1 MESSGYIS
9 THEESSKNQTEE
21 ELNEPSNR
29 MSNATLPQN
38 IMNRPRAKG
47 SIIPNNVKENI
58 NETLPIKKYIST
70 FNFKIVFIGN
80 VAVGKSSIIRRFV
93 LNEYNKQYFCTVGT
107 ELSKK
112 SLLIGENKMV
122 NLFIWDTCGQEKFR
136 TVTRQYYR
144 DTQAI
149 LLVFDLT
156 DEKSFTDLES
166 WYEEA
171 IDYINDNKC
180 NFFLFGNKCDEVD
193 KIKIKEDKIKNFIKK
208 NSKIKKYFEVSALN
222 GHNIVLSFDKICQY
236 LVMAFGIEEIN
247 KNMKTYKMNLEIENK
262 NKEENN
268 DRARCC

>member
-1 MESSGYIS
+1 
-9 THEESSKNQTEE
+9 
-21 ELNEPSNR
+21 
-29 MSNATLPQN
+29 
-38 IMNRPRAKG
+38 
-47 SIIPNNVKENI
+47 
-58 NETLPIKKYIST
+58 
-70 FNFKIVFIGN
+70 
-80 VAVGKSSIIRRFV
+80 
-93 LNEYNKQYFCTVGT
+93 
-107 ELSKK
+107 
-112 SLLIGENKMV
+112 MV

-222 GHNIVLSFDKICQY
+222 GHNIVLCFDKICQY
-236 LVMAFGIEEIN
+236 LVMTFGIEEIN